1 MATSVVVGDLHTKI
15 DILDW
20 ILTITK
26 NNPQTERI
34 IFLGDYVDDW
44 NTPPEASYNLLSK
57 LIELKKQFGPK
68 IILLLGNHDFS
79 EWFGG
84 KFKCSGFN
92 PVTHTIVKPLF
103 DENEDLF
110 QLAFS
115 DGKYLYTHAG
125 ITSSWVKD
133 IQLIDD
139 LYLPLNSDKSDDW
152 ANYLNWVFKERNN
165 DFTAHKIFNTLNQV
179 GGYRG
184 GFDSPSPIWADK
196 QELIA
201 KPLKNI
207 NQIVGHTPVK
217 TITNHVVRNTGK
229 NIFELIFCD
238 TLSTYSDGTPYGD
251 KTFLL
256 KFDKENSYG
265 LTKI

>member
-1 MATSVVVGDLHTKI
+1 MMNNLVIGDLHTKFDTLEKVI
-15 DILDW
+15 SYFDDGS
-20 ILTITK
+20 TI
-26 NNPQTERI
+26 ERI

-44 NTPPEASYNLLSK
+44 NKAPEASYNLLTR
-57 LIELKKQFGPK
+57 LIAFKKAYPNK
-68 IILLLGNHDFS
+68 VVLLLGNHDFS
-79 EWFGG
+79 EWMGG

-139 LYLPLNSDKSDDW
+139 LYLPHNKDNPYEW
-152 ANYLNWVFKERNN
+152 ADYLNWVLKERNN
-165 DFTAHKIFNTLNQV
+165 DFVAYKIFNTLNRV

-217 TITNHVVRNTGK
+217 TITTHTVRNTGK
-229 NIFELIFCD
+229 TIFELIFCD

-251 KTFLL
+251 KSFLL
-256 KFDKENSYG
+256 NDKENYG